1 CTHTM
6 DCMRIQSTLSHT
18 KNWKYDVFVSFR
30 GETRFNF
37 TAHLYAAL
45 CRHRILAFRDDT
57 RLQKGGPIS
66 AGLLQAIEG
75 SQVLIV
81 VFSINYAS
89 STWCLQELA
98 KIADCINIPGQRVL
112 PVFCD
117 VSPSEVRKQSGNYEK
132 AFVEYEERFK
142 EDAEMMEQ
150 VRRWRAA
157 LTQVANLSGWD
168 LKDKSHSAEIEKIVK
183 TVTKILSPR
192 PSSSLSNDIVVG
204 MEFSLQELGKL
215 LVLDSDDDVRVVGI
229 CGMGG
234 IGKTTLACRLYE
246 KISHQYDVSCFMDD
260 VSKTYRDCGSLGMKK
275 QLLCPAFMEEDS
287 PICNILMADNLIQNM
302 LHYRKVL
309 IVLDNVDQRIQL
321 EKLALKR
328 EWLGRGSRI
337 IIVSRDEHILR
348 EYGADH
354 VYKVQLL
361 NDENALQLFCRKSF
375 KCNHV
380 AKDYESL
387 TDSAL
392 AYANGLPLA
401 IKVLGSFLFG
411 RDVSEWSSALVRL
424 KETPTKDIMDVLRIS
439 FDGLEDDEKDIFLD
453 IACFFPNDI
462 EKYVKD
468 ILRIRGFHPDNGI
481 KVLIEKS
488 LITRD
493 RWKITMHDLLRDLGR
508 SIVREKSPK
517 KPRKWSRL
525 WNHKDLSN
533 VLRENK
539 PAENVE
545 AVVLPTNDE
554 IREELSLEAL

>member
-1 CTHTM
+1 MAHKLSLYLGS
-6 DCMRIQSTLSHT
+6 RPVQQRRRKLGPQRAQVVEEQIQALLEAGFIKEVKYPAWLANVVLVKKPNEYAGDQEEASTT
-18 KNWKYDVFVSFR
+18 WKLYVDGFSNKIGSGAGIILVNQEKTQIEVSLKF
-30 GETRFNF
+30 EFPASNNQ
-37 TAHLYAAL
+37 AEYEAL
-45 CRHRILAFRDDT
+45 I
-57 RLQKGGPIS
+57 
-66 AGLLQAIEG
+66 AGLKLAEEVG
-75 SQVLIV
+75 ATKVV
-81 VFSINYAS
+81 VFSDSQVVTSQIYGEY
-89 STWCLQELA
+89 QA
-98 KIADCINIPGQRVL
+98 KDPNIKR
-112 PVFCD
+112 
-117 VSPSEVRKQSGNYEK
+117 
-132 AFVEYEERFK
+132 
-142 EDAEMMEQ
+142 
-150 VRRWRAA
+150 
-157 LTQVANLSGWD
+157 
-168 LKDKSHSAEIEKIVK
+168 SHSAEIEKIVK

-539 PAENVE
+539 VKI
-545 AVVLPTNDE
+545 V
-554 IREELSLEAL
+554 I